1 MKEHSIDLENISV
14 IFSSLGT
21 FFAFLLNVT
30 PAILLYQVMKGKEN
44 YEIIPELMLVVN
56 IISRET
62 WLCYWIKEGVF
73 VPLLNALI
81 GTLVSSSF
89 LFIYLYYFTLKNKHK
104 WVLYTS
110 FEFIFEI
117 LLYYFYAKL
126 IEKSILGRLA
136 MIFNIAMYVSPA
148 QNIIKVIKNKNY
160 KLIPIWTTLVGVI
173 CSSCWLIFGLMV
185 NNSNSIISNIVGV
198 NVSIMTSC
206 TWGYY
211 YHWTK
216 VDKKLSKFKEID
228 VKIEES
234 AERSSIKNDAEN
246 NYK

>member
-1 MKEHSIDLENISV
+1 MKENSIDWENISV

-44 YEIIPELMLVVN
+44 YEIIPELMLIVN

-62 WLCYWIKEGVF
+62 WLCYWIKEDVF

-81 GTLVSSSF
+81 GTFISSSF
-89 LFIYLYYFTLKNKHK
+89 LFIYLYYFTLKNKQK
-104 WVLYTS
+104 WFFYTAL
-110 FEFIFEI
+110 EFILEI
-117 LLYYFYAKL
+117 LLYFFYIKL
-126 IEKSILGRLA
+126 IETSILGRMA

-148 QNIIKVIKNKNY
+148 QNILKVIRQKNY

-173 CSSCWLIFGLMV
+173 CSSCWLTFGLMV
-185 NNSNSIISNIVGV
+185 SNSNSIISNIVGV
-198 NVSIMTSC
+198 NVSIITSC

-211 YHWTK
+211 YHWSKIEKK
-216 VDKKLSKFKEID
+216 VRKFKQLD

-234 AERSSIKNDAEN
+234 AERSAIKNYVEN
-246 NYK
+246 N